1 MSTNTVAT
9 SPSDPR
15 VDVAV
20 KLFATVPI
28 LTVEQV
34 MLAAKFCPTDAAT
47 MQMWIRRR
55 APSKKDMRAAA
66 LFC

>member
-1 MSTNTVAT
+1 MYTNTVVT
-9 SPSDPR
+9 SPSDLR

-20 KLFATVPI
+20 KLFATVPV

-34 MLAAKFCPTDAAT
+34 MLAAKFCPADAAT

-55 APSKKDMRAAA
+55 APSKKDIHTAA

>member
-1 MSTNTVAT
+1 MYTNTVVT

-20 KLFATVPI
+20 KLFATVPV
-28 LTVEQV
+28 LAVEQV
-34 MLAAKFCPTDAAT
+34 MLAAKFCPADAAT
-47 MQMWIRRR
+47 KQMWIRHR
-55 APSKKDMRAAA
+55 ASSKKDMRTTA

>member
-1 MSTNTVAT
+1 MYTNTVVT

-20 KLFATVPI
+20 KLFATVPV

-34 MLAAKFCPTDAAT
+34 MLATKFCSANAAAK
-47 MQMWIRRR
+47 QMWIHRR
-55 APSKKDMRAAA
+55 APSKKDMCAAA